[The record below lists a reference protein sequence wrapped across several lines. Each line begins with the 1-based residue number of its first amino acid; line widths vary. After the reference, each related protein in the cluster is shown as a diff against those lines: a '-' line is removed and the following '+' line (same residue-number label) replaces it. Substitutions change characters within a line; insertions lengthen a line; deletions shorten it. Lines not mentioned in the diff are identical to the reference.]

1 MEIEQKDSNEKFKL
15 AVIAILLILIIAVA
29 IVGFLLIKN
38 EKIVLFNK
46 NENNP
51 EEYTKLLEEFIVNLK
66 PESTNKRNGYLKLQI
81 ALMYTEPKKEEF
93 INKNIN
99 KIRDRITY
107 QLRCKTASEMRDV
120 ENERE
125 LKNSIK
131 DDINEALNEDI
142 IKDIYF
148 TDIVVQ

>member
-1 MEIEQKDSNEKFKL
+1 MDIEEKGSNQKFKI
-15 AVIAILLILIIAVA
+15 AVIGILLILIVTISV
-29 IVGFLLIKN
+29 VGFLLIKN
-38 EKIVLFNK
+38 DRIVIFNK
-46 NENNP
+46 IQNNP
-51 EEYTKLLEEFIVNLK
+51 EEYTKLLDEFVVNLK
-66 PESTNKRNGYLKLQI
+66 PEDTNKRNSYLKLQV

-120 ENERE
+120 EKEIE
-125 LKNSIK
+125 LKNSMK
-131 DDINEALNEDI
+131 DDINKSLNEDI